1 MINKQARLSSL
12 WAASIVMS
20 TGRNDDLTN
29 WNVSSKKVPQVFL
42 LRNDKWCVG
51 EGYFLLLWINI
62 TESIDKMHNPPKGS
76 PVDFSGVS
84 CGPLLCVRLESDLKL
99 QDDYFNHRNV
109 VKKQISCFQVLST
122 IVCHLHP
129 SLEHIVL
136 SSVLGIWTF
145 LTHKNSFSLKERK
158 TMEVIL

>member
-12 WAASIVMS
+12 WAACIVMS

-29 WNVSSKKVPQVFL
+29 WNLSSKKFPQVFL

-62 TESIDKMHNPPKGS
+62 IEIIDKMHNPPKRA

-84 CGPLLCVRLESDLKL
+84 CGPLLLCALGKWLKMTGRLL
-99 QDDYFNHRNV
+99 QSEKCS
-109 VKKQISCFQVLST
+109 KKTNQL
-122 IVCHLHP
+122 
-129 SLEHIVL
+129 L
-136 SSVLGIWTF
+136 SSTF
-145 LTHKNSFSLKERK
+145 YLSSTSKPGTHCVIICSWHLDLLNS
-158 TMEVIL
+158 